1 MGRTVRFDQ
10 IFVTSLDAAPRE
22 TDVLSGLA
30 SIDAGEITADQIEVA
45 NLTITNKVTANVEST
60 EFTGLTNVFRFTA
73 TQVGIG
79 TDNPI
84 NEFQLGSDSVI
95 MNRELQDLVTIQ
107 GNTVSTNLFATSTL
121 KTTNDK
127 FFADANASNVLKI
140 TGNTFSTNAAIGTH
154 LLVGNEA
161 ASDGSNIAVF
171 EKGNVVVRDG
181 FLRVFGDV
189 DITGN
194 LAITEIPDYTSVNNL
209 VVSNAVIQMAFG
221 NNGTYDMALLMKDV
235 DEKSNI
241 FFGYTHAG
249 DKMRLSRTYGGPT
262 TATFDSILDTSN
274 TVNLHVYGD
283 IYTQNNVGIANSS
296 PTLSLSVGSNVHIDD
311 TATTSSNVL
320 YANGFGFFEG
330 LRIGDS

>member
-30 SIDAGEITADQIEVA
+30 SIDAGEITADQIQVA

-79 TDNPI
+79 TDNPT
-84 NEFQLGSDSVI
+84 NEFQLGADSVI
-95 MNRELQDLVTIQ
+95 MNRNLQDLVTIQ

-140 TGNTFSTNAAIGTH
+140 TGNTFSTNATIGTH

-161 ASDGSNIAVF
+161 ANDGSNIAVF

-194 LAITEIPDYTSVNNL
+194 LAITEIPDCTRDNNL
-209 VVSNAVIQMAFG
+209 VVANAVIQMAFG
-221 NNGTYDMALLMKDV
+221 NNGTYDMALLM
-235 DEKSNI
+235 
-241 FFGYTHAG
+241 
-249 DKMRLSRTYGGPT
+249 
-262 TATFDSILDTSN
+262 
-274 TVNLHVYGD
+274 
-283 IYTQNNVGIANSS
+283 
-296 PTLSLSVGSNVHIDD
+296 
-311 TATTSSNVL
+311 
-320 YANGFGFFEG
+320 
-330 LRIGDS
+330 

>member
-1 MGRTVRFDQ
+1 MYKRQ
-10 IFVTSLDAAPRE
+10 
-22 TDVLSGLA
+22 
-30 SIDAGEITADQIEVA
+30 
-45 NLTITNKVTANVEST
+45 
-60 EFTGLTNVFRFTA
+60 
-73 TQVGIG
+73 
-79 TDNPI
+79 
-84 NEFQLGSDSVI
+84 
-95 MNRELQDLVTIQ
+95 
-107 GNTVSTNLFATSTL
+107 
-121 KTTNDK
+121 
-127 FFADANASNVLKI
+127 I

-262 TATFDSILDTSN
+262 TATFDSILD
-274 TVNLHVYGD
+274 
-283 IYTQNNVGIANSS
+283 
-296 PTLSLSVGSNVHIDD
+296 LSLIHI
-311 TATTSSNVL
+311 
-320 YANGFGFFEG
+320 
-330 LRIGDS
+330 

>member
-1 MGRTVRFDQ
+1 M
-10 IFVTSLDAAPRE
+10 
-22 TDVLSGLA
+22 
-30 SIDAGEITADQIEVA
+30 
-45 NLTITNKVTANVEST
+45 
-60 EFTGLTNVFRFTA
+60 
-73 TQVGIG
+73 
-79 TDNPI
+79 
-84 NEFQLGSDSVI
+84 
-95 MNRELQDLVTIQ
+95 
-107 GNTVSTNLFATSTL
+107 
-121 KTTNDK
+121 
-127 FFADANASNVLKI
+127 
-140 TGNTFSTNAAIGTH
+140 
-154 LLVGNEA
+154 
-161 ASDGSNIAVF
+161 
-171 EKGNVVVRDG
+171 
-181 FLRVFGDV
+181 RVFGDV

-296 PTLSLSVGSNVHIDD
+296 PTLSLSITDKD
-311 TATTSSNVL
+311 T
-320 YANGFGFFEG
+320 
-330 LRIGDS
+330 I